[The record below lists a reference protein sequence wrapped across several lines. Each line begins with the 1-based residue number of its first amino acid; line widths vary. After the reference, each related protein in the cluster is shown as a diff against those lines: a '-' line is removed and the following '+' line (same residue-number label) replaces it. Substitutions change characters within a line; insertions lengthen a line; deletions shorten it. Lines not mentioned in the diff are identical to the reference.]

1 MKVKWAG
8 YKGDRL
14 VVMADAGLKT
24 LGICRDVPCPH
35 AFILDDRKDKAV
47 RLGARVYETDL
58 REHLGKRRVARY
70 EVASPR
76 MVADIRDRAGYRITF
91 EADIPYI
98 RRLFVDRVLE
108 PDWSNPF
115 VWLDIEVDDSH
126 GFPKPEKDKVVSIA
140 FSLDGS
146 RVDFI
151 HADDFGGEKEMLEWF
166 KQKLIREGKSIAV
179 GWNVDFDL
187 GFLRKRGRMEF
198 LSGFDL
204 MEEYKGAVKGLEHYS
219 LDYVAKREG
228 LGGKPTT
235 KRIHE
240 MTRAELEE
248 YNRNDVAMML
258 EIDRKYGFTKIRAKL
273 GELVGLLNDDLT
285 PVRMGDTLI
294 LRRAR
299 ELGFVLINSVN
310 SRKKGYQGAVV
321 LEPVKRGLVRNVA
334 VLDYESLYPNVIVN
348 EKVDIPGF
356 SGEVLPYIEAE
367 ILRLRRGAKKKFK
380 ETGDVKYDI
389 EQQALK
395 ILANTMYGLFGA
407 EGFRFFDESI
417 ASKITAKGREML
429 LLAKQVVEAMGYI
442 VIYGDTDSVFVSGWV
457 SGEELESLAN
467 SINLVLAPYSMKL
480 EHVGDLYIMA
490 KKRYILR
497 ARDGREIA
505 KGVELVRSDWAPLF
519 KTVVRDVIDM
529 LFQGKGRK
537 EVKEYLAKLKMR
549 LWRGE
554 LNRDLIICKGLSA
567 KEYKVDAEHVR
578 AGRKWSAVTNTP
590 LESLTRVCYY
600 YVNTRDGVEP
610 VDPLNP
616 SFPKKPHYQRYWDRV
631 MALVERLVIT

>member
-1 MKVKWAG
+1 MRVKWVG
-8 YKGDRL
+8 YRGNKLL
-14 VVMADAGLKT
+14 VMVGSSIKPLE
-24 LGICRDVPCPH
+24 ICVDVPCPY
-35 AFILDDRKDKAV
+35 AFILDDHRDSAT

-70 EVASPR
+70 EVDSPKR
-76 MVADIRDRAGYRITF
+76 VAEIRDRAGYKITF
-91 EADIPYI
+91 EADIPFI
-98 RRLFVDRVLE
+98 RRMFVDRVLE
-108 PDWSNPF
+108 PDWDSPF
-115 VWLDIEVDDSH
+115 IWLDIEVDDSH
-126 GFPKPEKDKVVSIA
+126 GFPKPERDRIVSVA

-151 HADDFGGEKEMLEWF
+151 HVDDFGSEGEMLDWL
-166 KQKLIREGKSIAV
+166 KQKLIREGRSIAV
-179 GWNVDFDL
+179 GWNIDFDL
-187 GFLRKRGRMEF
+187 TFLRKRGKIDF

-204 MEEYKGAVKGLEHYS
+204 MEEYKSAVKGLEHYS
-219 LDYVAKREG
+219 LDYVAKSEG
-228 LGGKPTT
+228 LGGKPIT

-240 MTRAELEE
+240 MSRAELEE

-285 PVRMGDTLI
+285 PVRIGDTLI

-299 ELGFVLINSVN
+299 ELGFVLSNAVN
-310 SRKKGYQGAVV
+310 AKKKGYQGAVV
-321 LEPVKRGLVRNVA
+321 LEPVKRGLIKNVA
-334 VLDYESLYPNVIVN
+334 VFDYESLYPNVIVN
-348 EKVDIPGF
+348 EKIDIPGF

-367 ILRLRRGAKKKFK
+367 ILRLRREAKKRFK

-395 ILANTMYGLFGA
+395 ILSNTMYGLFGT

-417 ASKITAKGREML
+417 ASRITSKGREML
-429 LLAKQVVEAMGYI
+429 LLAKQVVEAMGYL
-442 VIYGDTDSVFVSGWV
+442 VIYGDTDSIFVSGWV
-457 SGEELESLAN
+457 SEGELESLAG
-467 SINLVLAPYSMKL
+467 SINTVLSPYSMKL
-480 EHVGDLYIMA
+480 EYVGDLYIMA

-497 ARDGREIA
+497 TRDGREVV

-519 KTVVRDVIDM
+519 KNVVRDVVDM

-537 EVKEYLAKLKMR
+537 EIKEYLAGLKMR
-549 LWRGE
+549 LWKGD
-554 LNRDLIICKGLSA
+554 LDRDLIICKGVSS

-578 AGRKWSAVTNTP
+578 AARKWSKLTNTP
-590 LESLTRVCYY
+590 LDAITRICYY

-610 VDPLNP
+610 IDPLNP
-616 SFPKKPHYQRYWDRV
+616 IFSKKPHYQRYWDRI
-631 MALVERLVIT
+631 MTLIERLVPK